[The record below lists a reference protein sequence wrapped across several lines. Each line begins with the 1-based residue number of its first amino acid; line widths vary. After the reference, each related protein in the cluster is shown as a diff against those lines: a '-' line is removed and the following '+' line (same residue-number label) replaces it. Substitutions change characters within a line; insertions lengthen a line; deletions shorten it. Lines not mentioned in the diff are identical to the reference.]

1 MSNCPDALEARQ
13 VDLDGLHDEVSRLR
27 GERADAMASLRQ
39 RKQTL
44 EQVEEEVGHLQEQLR
59 RHQERFQALKNS
71 QGFSQDI
78 HASYVAK
85 QRETELMACLDQ
97 ADLSTREAIVSELQR
112 LEPLSTRAEETLT
125 TIRESG
131 SIVAEAEA
139 RLSSRSAHLE
149 SSRAS
154 MSALSDTLEHV
165 YKACSDAEAHL
176 EAMKAA
182 EKNAQRASVLPY
194 VDVHEPVAS
203 WPELAGRFHVSFI
216 LAIGDRTWPLASVA
230 HLARAVLDGPAESA
244 LFEVNGVSGLAAF
257 DRETARMIEKSPEPP
272 KVTPLRVL
280 REVLGQSGDMRVSR
294 RVLDVVQG
302 PSGLSRGKDLAA
314 PFIFKGSLRKYQF
327 EGFRWLASNHNNKF
341 GSLLADDMGLGKTIQ
356 TVCFLCYLKEQG
368 FLTLPALVIAPTSL
382 LQNWR
387 RELQKWAPTLRVCDF
402 VGASRTWPQ
411 SADVVLTSYGLVA
424 QSTSP
429 NTRRAIGIVG
439 TLVLDEAQRVKNHNA
454 AVSKSCKL
462 VAARC
467 QGAKLALS
475 GTPVENRL
483 EEVHSI
489 LDVILPDY
497 LGTLSEFRQ
506 TFLPKKGK
514 ADAVKLRKVIGPF
527 MLRRLKTDPA
537 ICPELPPKVDMRHD
551 VALMSKQERLY
562 KLTVGHFMSAISS
575 AGDRRMRAAQIFAMT
590 HALRKVCNHPASYA
604 SPPAAFKEC
613 VTNSADESGKTAC
626 FLELLQGILQQ
637 GEKCLVFVQ
646 YLDMIALLR
655 DMVTHACGVETV
667 AFTGT
672 LDARKRAETVER
684 FQTDASC
691 KVCFAT
697 LGAGG
702 VGLNLTE
709 ASHVIHFDRCYNP
722 AVEDQGSDRAHR
734 IGQQRSVV
742 VHRLIAEGTFED
754 RIDAIMQQKQQLR
767 EVFSEGAS
775 LTWLADYDDDGL
787 RNLFAFRPGS
797 GTMPHDRA
805 DAWDTRR
812 GCSFLNGSLEHHD
825 HMAEDYHC
833 SDASNGVAPCESR
846 SSGSTSVAPSGDVD
860 SCNASACSSL
870 QLQHQYRAALPSA
883 SSNISSFNHSSLGRE
898 SADPSSAD
906 PQHDGSARVSNLA
919 ARLASRGINTASLGP
934 AVGKY
939 KARQVAAESS
949 DMARE
954 LPHGASVNSV
964 DDDAIAVSS
973 DEEEASR
980 SVHAKQGKSELGF
993 EDRRSGMCGVLQATN
1008 RQPFERQPKRQRLSF
1023 SSKAGGS

>member
-1 MSNCPDALEARQ
+1 MSNGPDALETRQ
-13 VDLDGLHDEVSRLR
+13 VDLDGLHDDVSRLR

-39 RKQTL
+39 GKQTL
-44 EQVEEEVGHLQEQLR
+44 QRVEEEVSHFQEQLR
-59 RHQERFQALKNS
+59 EQRERIQALKNS
-71 QGFSQDI
+71 RVASQNI
-78 HASYVAK
+78 HETFAAK
-85 QRETELMACLDQ
+85 EREAVLMACLDQ
-97 ADLSTREAIVSELQR
+97 ADLSMRQAIVSELQR
-112 LEPLSTRAEETLT
+112 LEPSARRAEESLT
-125 TIRESG
+125 TICELEST
-131 SIVAEAEA
+131 VAKIEA
-139 RLSSRSAHLE
+139 RLSSRSAVLA

-154 MSALSDTLEHV
+154 MTALSDTLEQVHR
-165 YKACSDAEAHL
+165 ACADAESRL

-182 EKNAQRASVLPY
+182 EKDAQRALVLPY
-194 VDVHEPVAS
+194 VDVHEPLDS
-203 WPELAGRFHVSFI
+203 WPELAGQLHVSLVFV
-216 LAIGDRTWPLASVA
+216 IGDRTWPLASA
-230 HLARAVLDGPAESA
+230 SYLARAVLDGPVELA
-244 LFEVNGVSGLAAF
+244 LFEVHGVSGLVAL
-257 DRETARMIEKSPEPP
+257 DRKTARTIEMSPEAP

-280 REVLGQSGDMRVSR
+280 REVLGQFGNMRVSR

-302 PSGLSRGKDLAA
+302 PSGLSREKDLA
-314 PFIFKGSLRKYQF
+314 PPLIFKGSLRKYQF
-327 EGFRWLASNHNNKF
+327 EGFRWLTSNHNNKF

-356 TVCFLCYLKEQG
+356 TVCFLCYLKEKG
-368 FLTLPALVIAPTSL
+368 FLSLPALVIAPTSL

-387 RELQKWAPTLRVCDF
+387 RELHKWAPTLRVCEF
-402 VGASRTWPQ
+402 VGTNRTWPKA
-411 SADVVLTSYGLVA
+411 ADVVLTSYGLVV
-424 QSTSP
+424 QSTAP

-439 TLVLDEAQRVKNHNA
+439 ALILDEAQRVKNHNA

-462 VAARC
+462 VAANC
-467 QGAKLALS
+467 QGAKVALS
-475 GTPVENRL
+475 GTPIENRL

-489 LDVILPDY
+489 FDVILPDY
-497 LGTLSEFRQ
+497 LGTLSAFRQ

-527 MLRRLKTDPA
+527 MLRRVKTDPA

-551 VALMSKQERLY
+551 VALMPKQERLY

-575 AGDRRMRAAQIFAMT
+575 AGDRRVRAAQIFAMT

-604 SPPAAFKEC
+604 TPPAAFKEC
-613 VTNSADESGKTAC
+613 VTNSADESGKTTC

-646 YLDMIALLR
+646 YLDMITMLS

-667 AFTGT
+667 AFTGA

-684 FQTDASC
+684 FQTDPSC

-767 EVFSEGAS
+767 EIFSEGAS

-787 RNLFAFRPGS
+787 RNLFSFCPGS
-797 GTMPHDRA
+797 RKMLHDGAEAR
-805 DAWDTRR
+805 DARQ
-812 GCSFLNGSLEHHD
+812 GCSFLNDSLEHHD
-825 HMAEDYHC
+825 HMAVDFHC
-833 SDASNGVAPCESR
+833 FDEVAPFEFGR
-846 SSGSTSVAPSGDVD
+846 SGSTSDACSSVVK
-860 SCNASACSSL
+860 SCNALACSSSEL
-870 QLQHQYRAALPSA
+870 QQQYRAALPSTA
-883 SSNISSFNHSSLGRE
+883 SNTSKLNHSSLGRE
-898 SADPSSAD
+898 SFDPLSSD
-906 PQHDGSARVSNLA
+906 PQHDGSVRVSNLA
-919 ARLASRGINTASLGP
+919 ARLAARGINAASLGS
-934 AVGKY
+934 AAGKN
-939 KARQVAAESS
+939 KPQQVAAESS
-949 DMARE
+949 DMASK
-954 LPHGASVNSV
+954 LYDGTSVNSV

-980 SVHAKQGKSELGF
+980 SVHVKQGKNELGF
-993 EDRRSGMCGVLQATN
+993 VDRQSGMCRALQATN
-1008 RQPFERQPKRQRLSF
+1008 RQPCEPQPKRQRLSF
-1023 SSKAGGS
+1023 SSKAGGC